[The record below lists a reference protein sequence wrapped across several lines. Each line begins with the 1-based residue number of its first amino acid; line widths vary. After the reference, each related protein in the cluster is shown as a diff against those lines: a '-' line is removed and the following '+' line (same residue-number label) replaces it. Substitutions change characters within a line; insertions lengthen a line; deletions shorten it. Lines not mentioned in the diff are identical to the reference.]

1 MDHFLQNDL
10 NHYFRVYQANI
21 ADVIALLTAEQQEE
35 LTEQLELLTQA
46 IFARLSRSE
55 P

>member
-10 NHYFRVYQANI
+10 NHYQANI

-35 LTEQLELLTQA
+35 LTEQLELLKQA